1 MSLKLQ
7 RSSKK
12 RAGHAESMQNRT
24 KYTISLGI
32 GCILGVFIFLL
43 ANPYYTSSYSGVNSE
58 VKNVVTDCKTS
69 VIKFVPLGAYPE
81 GSEQVISALSY
92 CETLG

>member
-1 MSLKLQ
+1 MSLKLR

-12 RAGHAESMQNRT
+12 KARHTDFKENTT

-43 ANPYYTSSYSGVNSE
+43 ANPIYTSSYSGVE
-58 VKNVVTDCKTS
+58 VKNVVADCKAS
-69 VIKFVPLGAYPE
+69 VVKFVPLGAYPE
-81 GSEQVISALSY
+81 GSEQVISALNY
-92 CETLG
+92 CETLV